1 MTSHFDPRIA
11 NVKNIFA
18 IAVFVPIGLLGCAS
32 GSGGLAP
39 TYVSPLQFQAY
50 SCEQIDAEL
59 GRLYV
64 RINQLGGR
72 LDETAVQDR
81 WLAVG
86 SRLYWPSVFM
96 LGGSKEQA
104 TEFSRLKGEY
114 EALELVAREKQCEPG
129 SGAAGSINEVVLQNL
144 PMTPRAELPGSYPSY
159 TLLPSGAVVAD
170 PPTVMTGAPAIPVR
184 TASIAAIFKK
194 ARGDVCDKYVSGG
207 DYCWWSP
214 PGNYSMCPPIAS
226 YGECKALYG
235 GGCQL
240 GHGKVLPLC

>member
-1 MTSHFDPRIA
+1 M
-11 NVKNIFA
+11 KNIFA
-18 IAVFVPIGLLGCAS
+18 IVAIVPISLLGCAS
-32 GSGGLAP
+32 GSGGLTA

-72 LDETAVQDR
+72 LDDAAVQDR
-81 WLAVG
+81 WIAAG

-104 TEFSRLKGEY
+104 VEFSRLKGEY
-114 EALELVAREKQCEPG
+114 EALEHLTKEKQCGPG
-129 SGAAGSINEVVLQNL
+129 NGSAYSGNEVVLQGSS
-144 PMTPRAELPGSYPSY
+144 MAGKETPRGSYPSY
-159 TLLPSGAVVAD
+159 TLLPSGVIVAD
-170 PPTVMTGAPAIPVR
+170 PPTVMSGAPAIPVR
-184 TASIAAIFKK
+184 TAAVPAIFKK
-194 ARGDVCDKYVSGG
+194 TRGDVCDRYVSGGG

-214 PGNYSMCPPIAS
+214 PGNYSMCPPAATF
-226 YGECKALYG
+226 GECHALYG

-240 GHGKVLPLC
+240 GHGKAIPLC

>member
-1 MTSHFDPRIA
+1 M
-11 NVKNIFA
+11 KNIFA
-18 IAVFVPIGLLGCAS
+18 IALVAPISLFGCAS
-32 GSGGLAP
+32 GSGGLAAS
-39 TYVSPLQFQAY
+39 YVSPLQFQAY
-50 SCEQIDAEL
+50 NCEQIDAEL

-72 LDETAVQDR
+72 LDETAVQDGWR
-81 WLAVG
+81 AVG
-86 SRLYWPSVFM
+86 SRLYWPSLFM

-114 EALELVAREKQCEPG
+114 QALELLAKEKQCEPG
-129 SGAAGSINEVVLQNL
+129 NGSAGSANEVVLQNH
-144 PMTPRAELPGSYPSY
+144 PMTAKAEMPSRYPSY

-170 PPTVMTGAPAIPVR
+170 PPTVLTGAPAIPVR
-184 TASIAAIFKK
+184 TVAVAAVYKK
-194 ARGDVCDKYVSGG
+194 TRGDVCDKYVSGG

-214 PGNYSMCPPIAS
+214 PGNYSMCPPLAS

>member
-1 MTSHFDPRIA
+1 MSSHLDPGIA
-11 NVKNIFA
+11 NVKNIIA
-18 IAVFVPIGLLGCAS
+18 IGVFVPIGLLGCAS

-39 TYVSPLQFQAY
+39 TYVSPLQFQTY

-72 LDETAVQDR
+72 LDDAALQDR

-86 SRLYWPSVFM
+86 SRLYWPSAQTP
-96 LGGSKEQA
+96 GGSKEQPM
-104 TEFSRLKGEY
+104 EFSRLKSEF
-114 EALELVAREKQCEPG
+114 EALELVGREKHCEPG
-129 SGAAGSINEVVLQNL
+129 NGWTDSVNEVVLQHF
-144 PMTPRAELPGSYPSY
+144 PMIRRQDLPGSYSSY
-159 TLLPSGAVVAD
+159 TLLPSGAVIAD
-170 PPTVMTGAPAIPVR
+170 PPAVMIGAAAIPVR
-184 TASIAAIFKK
+184 VASIAPIFKK

-214 PGNYSMCPPIAS
+214 PGNYSMCPPIAT